1 MVQVDHSM
9 DEHLSGIVTQ
19 TVDTLLSVVTEML
32 LWLWK
37 IAPVLVASMET
48 LAV

>member
-9 DEHLSGIVTQ
+9 DEHLNGIVTQ
-19 TVDTLLSVVTEML
+19 TVDTLLFVVTEML

-37 IAPVLVASMET
+37 IAPALVASTET